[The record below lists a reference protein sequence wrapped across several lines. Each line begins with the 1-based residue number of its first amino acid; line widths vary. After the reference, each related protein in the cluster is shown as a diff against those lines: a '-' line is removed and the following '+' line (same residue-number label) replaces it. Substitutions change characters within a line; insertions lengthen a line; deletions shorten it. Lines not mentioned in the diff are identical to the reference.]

1 MKDVFKTAVEN
12 IPSPPGYAEG
22 DYYKDGLLH
31 CGKCH
36 ANKQKRISKI
46 IGGDKYEKTVGCV
59 CQCGE
64 KVYLEEKKRHEMME
78 REIRIEQLRSSS
90 MLDKTFRNSRFS
102 RYSVHDDNKSVYELA
117 VKYAGDFDR
126 MYKENQGLVL
136 YGPCGT
142 GKSFTAACIANE
154 LMEKERSVIM
164 TSFVKVLQILNGKQ
178 IEETDFVNSLM
189 TVDLLIIDDLGTE
202 RDTNFAL
209 EKVYN
214 VIDSRVRS
222 ERPMIITTNVPLED
236 MMGETDIRYQK
247 VYDRIFSCCYPV
259 EVGGKSFRIEEAAR
273 RFDNMK
279 KFMEE

>member
-1 MKDVFKTAVEN
+1 MKDVFETAVEN
-12 IPSPPGYAEG
+12 IPSPPGYAKG
-22 DYYKDGLLH
+22 DYYKDGILY

-36 ANKQKRISKI
+36 TNKQKRISKI
-46 IGGDKYEKTVGCV
+46 IGGDKYEKIVGCI
-59 CQCGE
+59 CQCE
-64 KVYLEEKKRHEMME
+64 EMAYLEEKKRYEMME
-78 REIRIEQLRSSS
+78 RESRIERLKSTS

-102 RYSVHDDNKSVYELA
+102 KYTVRDDNKAVYELS
-117 VKYAGDFDR
+117 VKYARDFER

-178 IEETDFVNSLM
+178 IEETPFINSLM
-189 TVDLLIIDDLGTE
+189 TVDLLIVDDLGTE

-222 ERPMIITTNVPLED
+222 ERPMIITTNVPLEE
-236 MMGETDIRYQK
+236 MMEETDIRYQK

-259 EVGGKSFRIEEAAR
+259 EVGGESFRIEEAAR

>member
-1 MKDVFKTAVEN
+1 MKNVFKTAVEN
-12 IPSPPGYAEG
+12 IPSPPGYVEG

-36 ANKQKRISKI
+36 TNKQKRISQI
-46 IGGDKYEKTVGCV
+46 IGGDKYEKIVGCV
-59 CQCGE
+59 CQCE
-64 KVYLEEKKRHEMME
+64 ERTYLEEKKRHEMME
-78 REIRIEQLRSSS
+78 REIRIERLRSTS

-102 RYSVHDDNKSVYELA
+102 RYSVRDDNKSVYEIA
-117 VKYAGDFDR
+117 VKYASDFNR

-154 LMEKERSVIM
+154 LMDKERSVIM

-178 IEETDFVNSLM
+178 IEETDFINSLM

-222 ERPMIITTNVPLED
+222 ERPMIITTNVPLEE